1 MAKIREIIKCLKM
14 RGDIFYPI
22 FIYLISV
29 SSIRVRRFL
38 GNYCT
43 HNQLRPQM
51 VIDIPDVVSLLKQ
64 RILFSGTWNAT
75 IDLES
80 GLFPIPISKN
90 EP

>member
-1 MAKIREIIKCLKM
+1 
-14 RGDIFYPI
+14 
-22 FIYLISV
+22 
-29 SSIRVRRFL
+29 
-38 GNYCT
+38 
-43 HNQLRPQM
+43 M

-64 RILFSGTWNAT
+64 MILFSGTWNAT